1 MLNIQEELKS
11 GKSLEEVCTT
21 IGIDFK
27 EKDGKVLFNY
37 DMVESYKHKANPIV
51 QESRGLILYKDSWYV
66 AAYPFKR
73 FLNYGETGAA
83 KLPENLEGCY
93 VLEKL
98 DGSMLSLR
106 WDKVNNKWEVSTRGM
121 LYAEGQVNDL
131 TTMTFA
137 DLFWE
142 GANQTK
148 IPYILE
154 QGLINKDLT
163 YVFELT
169 SIHNRIVTRYTETTI
184 TLLTVRDNVTHRE
197 YSRMEV
203 NRIAND
209 LGCPVVKSV
218 KLTNWEQLLKMDVD
232 PLFEGYVV
240 VRENKTGSHDRV
252 KVKNP
257 SYLAISRLT
266 SSHSERAFMELV
278 QRGDHAEF
286 LTYFPEYTANIQKL
300 LDGIDKI
307 EHTAKKLIA
316 EYESSFNGLDGLLGD
331 SKDHNGEYIEYSDA
345 QLKSFRARFAAF
357 ATKCAFPTIMF
368 LWYDGKISLNHM
380 HNALLAFRADTLLD
394 MIRRVNHE

>member
-1 MLNIQEELKS
+1 MLEIQKAL
-11 GKSLEEVCTT
+11 
-21 IGIDFK
+21 
-27 EKDGKVLFNY
+27 KDGKTPQEICEPLGINWKEVDGKCLFSY
-37 DMVESYKHKANPIV
+37 DQIESYKHKDNPIV

-98 DGSMLSLR
+98 DGSMLTLR

-121 LYAEGQVNDL
+121 MYAEGQVNDL
-131 TTMTFA
+131 TTMTFS

-142 GANQTK
+142 ASNHTK

-154 QGLINKDLT
+154 QHLVNKDLT

-184 TLLTVRDNVTHRE
+184 TLLTVRDNTTHRE
-197 YSRMEV
+197 FSRIEV

-209 LGCPVVKSV
+209 LGCPVVKAV
-218 KLTNWEQLLKMDVD
+218 KMTNWEQLLKMDVD

-266 SSHSERAFMELV
+266 SSHSERAFMELI
-278 QRGDHAEF
+278 QRGDQDEF
-286 LTYFPEYTANIQKL
+286 LGYFNEYRPNIQKL
-300 LDGIDKI
+300 LDGLTKI
-307 EHTAKKLIA
+307 EDTAKKLIA
-316 EYESSFNGLDGLLGD
+316 EYESSKGLDGLLSDSRDANGD
-331 SKDHNGEYIEYSDA
+331 YTEYLDEQI
-345 QLKSFRARFAAF
+345 KSFRRKFAAF

-368 LWYDGKISLNHM
+368 QWYDGKITLENM
-380 HNALLAFRADTLLD
+380 HKALLAFRTDSLLD
-394 MIRRVNHE
+394 MIRKANNE